1 MRIVLASSNPGK
13 LREFSAALSGTGL
26 ELIAMEAVSLRAL
39 PSETGFS
46 YAENALLKA
55 AAAAL
60 HSGLPALADDS
71 GLEVEALL
79 GAPGLYSAHFGGN
92 GLSDGERIAYLLSK
106 LKDTPRE
113 ARAARFVSAIALAM
127 PSGTFEL
134 FEGSCNG
141 AILLGPRGDGG
152 FGYDP
157 VFYSPELGKSFAEAE
172 LSEKQRV
179 SHRGR
184 ALAQLAAWLRQP
196 SSPQVLRETVAPRET
211 IMQSPRRGEP

>member
-1 MRIVLASSNPGK
+1 MKIVLASSNPGK
-13 LREFSAALSGTGL
+13 LREFRAALSGTGVDL
-26 ELIAMEAVSLRAL
+26 VPMEAAGLKAL
-39 PSETGFS
+39 PGETGFS

-60 HSGLPALADDS
+60 HSGLPAIADDS

-79 GAPGLYSAHFGGN
+79 GAPGLYSALFGGN
-92 GLSDGERIAYLLSK
+92 GLTDGERIAYLLSK

-113 ARAARFVSAIALAM
+113 ARAARFVSVIALAV
-127 PSGTFEL
+127 PSGTFQV
-134 FEGSCNG
+134 FEGSCLG
-141 AILLGPRGDGG
+141 TILRGPRGEDG

-157 VFYSPELGKSFAEAE
+157 VFYSPELGKTFAEAD

-184 ALAQLAAWLRQP
+184 ALAQLIAWLRQP
-196 SSPQVLRETVAPRET
+196 TSPQLLRETVAPRE
-211 IMQSPRRGEP
+211 P

>member
-13 LREFSAALSGTGL
+13 LREFRAALSDLGL
-26 ELIAMEAVSLRAL
+26 ELVAMEAVGLRAL

-55 AAAAL
+55 ATAAL

-71 GLEVEALL
+71 GLEVEALG
-79 GAPGLYSAHFGGN
+79 GAPGLYSARFGGE
-92 GLSDGERIAYLLSK
+92 GLSDGERCAYLLSR
-106 LKDTPRE
+106 LKETPRE
-113 ARAARFVSAIALAM
+113 ARAARFVSVIALAM
-127 PSGTFEL
+127 PSGTFEV
-134 FEGSCNG
+134 FEGVCEG
-141 AILLGPRGDGG
+141 TILLGPRGDGG

-157 VFYSPELGKSFAEAE
+157 AFFSPELGKTFAEAE

-184 ALAQLAAWLRQP
+184 ALAQLAAWLRKP
-196 SSPQVLRETVAPRET
+196 AAWKVLRETIAPREA
-211 IMQSPRRGEP
+211 